1 MPTTADAAANA
12 LYLAHAALELVL
24 GMLKLRG
31 RYQHE
36 TPGERPPRSAM
47 YVRHHGFSL
56 LALAYLGA
64 VMWWRGLV
72 NADVGGDVSVV
83 LMLFHGGSIA
93 AFLPAWAAG
102 AIPTAKLVMPH
113 APFAFGFLWH
123 VNHLGHDDHRSG
135 LSALMS
141 APFR

>member
-1 MPTTADAAANA
+1 MLPTADAAANA
-12 LYLAHAALELVL
+12 LYLAHAVLELVL
-24 GMLKLRG
+24 GMLQLRG

-72 NADVGGDVSVV
+72 NADIGGDVSVV
-83 LMLFHGGSIA
+83 LMLFHGGSVA

-113 APFAFGFLWH
+113 APFALGFLWH
-123 VNHLGHDDHRSG
+123 VANHFNNDKFHRHG
-135 LSALMS
+135 L
-141 APFR
+141 

>member
-1 MPTTADAAANA
+1 MLPTADAAANA
-12 LYLAHAALELVL
+12 LYLAHAVLELVL

-72 NADVGGDVSVV
+72 NADIGGDVSVV
-83 LMLFHGGSIA
+83 SVPVVAHVKVRHL
-93 AFLPAWAAG
+93 WR
-102 AIPTAKLVMPH
+102 TD
-113 APFAFGFLWH
+113 PFVSRIFQ
-123 VNHLGHDDHRSG
+123 RQ
-135 LSALMS
+135 MS
-141 APFR
+141 